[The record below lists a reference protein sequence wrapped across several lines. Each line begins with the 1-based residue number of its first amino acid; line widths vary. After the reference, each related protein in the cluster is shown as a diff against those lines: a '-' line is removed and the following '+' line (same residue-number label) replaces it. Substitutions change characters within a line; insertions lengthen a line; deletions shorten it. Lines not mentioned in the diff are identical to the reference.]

1 MSTCPGWTAAAFAIM
16 SQESSRE
23 AHCLAS
29 RVRVDFG
36 FTASPD
42 GSGSA
47 GRPNVRVQPTPEPE
61 AKRNRVKVDPCSV
74 TTFAL
79 SGRRLADRRDAGP
92 RARSA
97 RLERVVYARHG
108 HELMG
113 CKSPVGDP
121 ALSTTMATTS
131 RRQGHRREAL
141 SEGSPSAN
149 ARADGQKP
157 HRRPGS
163 WASQHNM
170 TKPAGVTGQGKCG
183 GCVRKV
189 HAPIRGDLLDWRPAL
204 VTGAGL
210 RPGGKRLESPPDPAT
225 STGSAPTGNR
235 ERVRAEVSR
244 RHSSQTPTVMG
255 GTR

>member
-1 MSTCPGWTAAAFAIM
+1 LLVTGRGGAKRSTGPAAA
-16 SQESSRE
+16 E
-23 AHCLAS
+23 
-29 RVRVDFG
+29 
-36 FTASPD
+36 
-42 GSGSA
+42 
-47 GRPNVRVQPTPEPE
+47 
-61 AKRNRVKVDPCSV
+61 
-74 TTFAL
+74 
-79 SGRRLADRRDAGP
+79 GRRVVDQL
-92 RARSA
+92 
-97 RLERVVYARHG
+97 VYARHG

-121 ALSTTMATTS
+121 AMSFATMATTS

-149 ARADGQKP
+149 ARADEQKP
-157 HRRPGS
+157 HRRPGPR
-163 WASQHNM
+163 ASQHNM

-189 HAPIRGDLLDWRPAL
+189 HVLIRGDLLDWRSAMAMA
-204 VTGAGL
+204 AGL
-210 RPGGKRLESPPDPAT
+210 RPRRKHLESPPEPVVVGD
-225 STGSAPTGNR
+225 SACAGNC